1 MRLALGKYWKAIS
14 RNKFLNFMIG
24 RTIVPDLP
32 DYKPDITV
40 LIAAYTGKN
49 RSRIRSEASRPK
61 ATLQKK

>member
-1 MRLALGKYWKAIS
+1 
-14 RNKFLNFMIG
+14 MIG